1 VCIAL
6 VKKSTANQRKEHT
19 GRPIVE
25 KYARVTDGQT
35 DRRAIAY
42 AICCR
47 EVTRKPS

>member
-19 GRPIVE
+19 GIVE

-35 DRRAIAY
+35 DRRAITY